1 MQNLICAYFVGLQC
15 LCKQDEKC
23 MRDEERLIVAPQK
36 RDRGNGSKE
45 LVSKVGVKLSDD
57 TLSIKTQLNTLGTI

>member
-1 MQNLICAYFVGLQC
+1 
-15 LCKQDEKC
+15 

-45 LVSKVGVKLSDD
+45 LVSKVGVLLSDD